1 MASAVAPAA
10 PQRLS
15 PDFWKFWTGQTISQL
30 GSSFTQFATPLLI
43 FKLTRSAVN
52 LGIATAATFVPYL
65 LFGLIIGAWVDR
77 LNRKRLMIA
86 VDLLRAGVIALIPLL
101 SVLNVLEVW
110 HIYLIGFASSTL
122 TIFFEASEFA
132 AIPSLVGQDD
142 LVTANGRIQASY
154 SGAAVAG
161 PLLAGLL
168 LAVVK
173 IETVFLVDA
182 LSFVASAYS
191 LGLVSSSFNKEQG
204 EERKSS
210 TIRSD
215 VAEGLRYVLR
225 HPVLRNISAMMALF
239 NFITITTFTQLV
251 LFAKERL
258 DATDAMVGILFSAGS
273 LGVVVL
279 GLLAGRIRKHLKF
292 GPAALGS
299 LFIIGLLTVAFAV
312 NRMYWLALVLWGL
325 GQGLGIFFNINTGS
339 LRQAIVPNHL
349 LGRIISIAGVL
360 AWSAIPL
367 GSLLGGFAVHW
378 TGSVALVYGVIGVIS
393 SAIAVWFF
401 FFSPLG
407 HAERYLPGGDLAAP
421 PEEAT
426 GVPLTE
432 VPVEPAPTFG
442 EASESPAPTHPAS

>member
-1 MASAVAPAA
+1 MASSVAPAT

-43 FKLTRSAVN
+43 FKLTHSAVN

-101 SVLNVLEVW
+101 SVLDVLEVW
-110 HIYLIGFASSTL
+110 HIYLIGFMSSTL

-182 LSFVASAYS
+182 LSFVVSAYS
-191 LGLVSSSFNKEQG
+191 LGLVSVSFNKEQA
-204 EERKSS
+204 EERQPS

-239 NFITITTFTQLV
+239 NFVSVTTFTQLV

-258 DATDAMVGILFSAGS
+258 DATDTMVGILFSAGS

-299 LFIIGLLTVAFAV
+299 LFVIGLLTVAFAV
-312 NRMYWLALVLWGL
+312 NHMYWLALVLWGL
-325 GQGLGIFFNINTGS
+325 AQGLGIFFNINTGS

-367 GSLLGGFAVHW
+367 GSLLGGYAVHW
-378 TGSVALVYGVIGVIS
+378 TGNVALVYAGIGIIS

-401 FFSPLG
+401 VFSPLG

-421 PEEAT
+421 EESA
-426 GVPLTE
+426 GVPLQE
-432 VPVEPAPTFG
+432 LAGEPGPTFG
-442 EASESPAPTHPAS
+442 EAGESHSPTHPAS